1 MNKEDQIKIYKYL
14 SLIRKTQE
22 EIVDRYHPAD
32 KMKCPM
38 HFCIG
43 QEMTPA
49 VLNPLMIKED
59 SIYSH
64 HRSHG
69 YFISKKGPI
78 REMIAE
84 FYGKITGTNGGLAGS
99 QELSSSKIN
108 FYSGTILSGAFAMA
122 LGDAYEKNYNKK
134 KGIAISVIGDGG
146 MEEGIVYEALNMAS
160 LMKLPILFICENNK
174 YSTHTTLPQRTL
186 EHNPIHKVKN
196 FNIDTSY
203 FNSNDPDKLYDLMNK
218 IIKKI
223 RKTKK
228 PHFIEVN
235 TYRFNGHVGPEGDDH
250 FNYRS
255 KKEIKSWIAKDPLKF
270 YEKKLL
276 KKIKNFSK
284 FKNKIDKENLKTIDE
299 AFEFAEKSDFPKEY
313 QSNNF
318 KGTYKNVKEFYDN
331 NISFGLIQEGH
342 KPKPY

>member
-1 MNKEDQIKIYKYL
+1 MNKADQIKIYKNL

-122 LGDAYEKNYNKK
+122 LGDAYEKNYSKK

-146 MEEGIVYEALNMAS
+146 MTAGMSFEAMCHAGYLKKDILVVLNDNEMSISPNVGALN
-160 LMKLPILFICENNK
+160 K
-174 YSTHTTLPQRTL
+174 YLTRLLTA
-186 EHNPIHKVKN
+186 
-196 FNIDTSY
+196 
-203 FNSNDPDKLYDLMNK
+203 
-218 IIKKI
+218 IKK
-223 RKTKK
+223 KGNKLL
-228 PHFIEVN
+228 
-235 TYRFNGHVGPEGDDH
+235 D
-250 FNYRS
+250 
-255 KKEIKSWIAKDPLKF
+255 
-270 YEKKLL
+270 EKK
-276 KKIKNFSK
+276 F
-284 FKNKIDKENLKTIDE
+284 
-299 AFEFAEKSDFPKEY
+299 
-313 QSNNF
+313 
-318 KGTYKNVKEFYDN
+318 
-331 NISFGLIQEGH
+331 
-342 KPKPY
+342 